1 MLLLLLLSRGAGV
14 IRAQGREVPPGPGG
28 TEPASPSTAWPRGP
42 GAPCTAGSVQL
53 QRGRGIARICP
64 VSCGP
69 PGTSLTQAPF
79 LDGCVRH
86 PQIHAGVMFSLT
98 VTPSLMT
105 WPFLLKELTPVPC
118 EKKVFSETY
127 SCSKY
132 LVNKYSRPS
141 AVLSAGCSS
150 G

>member
-1 MLLLLLLSRGAGV
+1 MLLLLPLSRGAGV

-28 TEPASPSTAWPRGP
+28 TGPVSPSTAWPRGP

-98 VTPSLMT
+98 VTPSLT
-105 WPFLLKELTPVPC
+105 TRPFLLKELMHDTGC
-118 EKKVFSETY
+118 LG
-127 SCSKY
+127 
-132 LVNKYSRPS
+132 LVHWDDPE
-141 AVLSAGCSS
+141 GCY
-150 G
+150 GGGGGRRVQGGEHMYT